1 MSGKDPH
8 KILIVDDELSMRE
21 FLEIMLTKEGYQ
33 VIAAESGEKACAILD
48 HQDVQLVVTDI
59 RMDGMDGIG
68 VLKKV
73 KAINADIPV
82 VMISAFSS
90 AENAVEAMREGA
102 FDYVPKPFKV
112 KDLRR
117 VVKEALKSETAPRQ
131 EEAGAQK
138 ELHFGFLIGES
149 PQMKKIYDLIRR
161 VASSRSNVLIYG
173 ESGTGKELVAKA
185 IHRQSGRREL
195 PIVVINCAGIPE
207 TLIESEL
214 FGYKKGAFTGAIAD
228 KEGLFDVAD
237 GGTVFLDEIGELSPV
252 IQVKLLRVI
261 QDRTFTAVG
270 GTEMKK
276 VDVRFIS
283 ATNKNLEDEVIEGN
297 FREDLYFRLN
307 VIPIS
312 LPPLRKRENDLPLL
326 AGYFLDKYSRE
337 TGKDIR
343 KISAYAM
350 DILGGYSFPG
360 NVRELENIIERSVAL
375 ETSNIVL
382 PESLTLSHARSG
394 AGSRSRRRLD
404 ISPEGINLDEAMAE
418 IEKEYLLRA
427 LEMAGG
433 SKSKVTELLGI
444 SMRSLR
450 YRLEKLGIPSSDA
463 SS

>member
-1 MSGKDPH
+1 
-8 KILIVDDELSMRE
+8 MRE

-33 VIAAESGEKACAILD
+33 VIAAESGERACDILD

-117 VVKEALKSETAPRQ
+117 VVKEALKSEAAPRQ

-394 AGSRSRRRLD
+394 VGSRSRRRLD
-404 ISPEGINLDEAMAE
+404 ISPEGINLDEVMAE

-450 YRLEKLGIPSSDA
+450 YRLEKLGIPSNDV

>member
-1 MSGKDPH
+1 
-8 KILIVDDELSMRE
+8 MRE

-33 VIAAESGEKACAILD
+33 VVTAESGERACDILD
-48 HQDVQLVVTDI
+48 HEDFQLVVTDI

-73 KAINADIPV
+73 KAINSDTPV

-112 KDLRR
+112 KDLKR
-117 VVKEALKSETAPRQ
+117 VVKEALKSAMAPRQ
-131 EEAGAQK
+131 EETVSEK
-138 ELHFGFLIGES
+138 KLHFGNLIGES
-149 PQMKKIYDLIRR
+149 PQMKKVYDLIRR
-161 VASSRSNVLIYG
+161 VAPSRTNILIYG

-185 IHRQSGRREL
+185 IHRQSARREL

-214 FGYKKGAFTGAIAD
+214 FGYKKGAFTGAHAD
-228 KEGLFDVAD
+228 KEGLFGVAD
-237 GGTVFLDEIGELSPV
+237 GGTVFLDEVGELSPV

-312 LPPLRKRENDLPLL
+312 LPPLRERENDLPLL
-326 AGYFLDKYSRE
+326 ADYFLEKFSRE
-337 TGKDIR
+337 MGKDIR

-394 AGSRSRRRLD
+394 VGSKSRRSLD
-404 ISPEGINLDEAMAE
+404 LSAEGINLDEVLAE
-418 IEKEYLLRA
+418 IEKEYLIRA

-433 SKSKVTELLGI
+433 SKSKTTELLEI

-450 YRLEKLGIPSSDA
+450 YRLEKLGIPVEDTA
-463 SS
+463 S